1 MERKVISR
9 HEASWGEWTIGLV
22 KSNAGLQVR
31 LGVQVAELAIA
42 RKGCKTIW
50 FRVARMR
57 VHGREQDFMYGLYN
71 IGGMT
76 SYNIIKR
83 NDFHGRIPAYL
94 PWNLSR
100 AVRWAFSRARF
111 PVFLCSHARPHR
123 SLCFP
128 VFPCHRRRASTAHTR
143 FFFAFQPPFRREVN
157 IAHVAYVFPVCGC
170 NVIFAVKRVMPLL
183 SFALPLLS
191 RTIDH
196 KSKPCSLH
204 VTEST
209 RQAQSTA
216 V

>member
-1 MERKVISR
+1 M
-9 HEASWGEWTIGLV
+9 V

-143 FFFAFQPPFRREVN
+143 FFFAFQPP
-157 IAHVAYVFPVCGC
+157 VCGC

-196 KSKPCSLH
+196 KSKPCSLY
-204 VTEST
+204 VITEST